1 MKIVQGTG
9 WYADAALALAAVAVG
24 AAGCVR
30 REFVLLGVLLVP
42 LAVLRLLAA
51 VDARLAREHGE
62 GV

>member
-1 MKIVQGTG
+1 MSVWRGSGG
-9 WYADAALALAAVAVG
+9 WADAALALAVLAVG

-30 REFVLLGVLLVP
+30 TESVLLGVFLVP